1 MAWSRTVPVLMLPMA
16 ALMLLAACASDHP
29 EPQAPEPPRAAAPA
43 KGRPAK
49 RAAAKETYDQQT
61 ILDTSKR
68 FFGGATEGLAKVV
81 QKVFEEHGEPNG
93 YIAGE
98 EGSGA
103 LVVGLRYG
111 GGFLY
116 QKNRAPRR
124 VYWQGPSI
132 GFDGGGNASKV
143 FVLVYHLDDPQT
155 IFGRYPGVDGSYY
168 FVAGVGVN
176 YQQLGRVILAPIRT
190 GVGLRAG
197 VNVGYL
203 RYSRKRD
210 WVPF

>member
-1 MAWSRTVPVLMLPMA
+1 MNRPSFRLLP
-16 ALMLLAACASDHP
+16 LLAALLAVLTAGCASERP
-29 EPQAPEPPRAAAPA
+29 MAVPPVLPGAAPQATVS
-43 KGRPAK
+43 GRDTFDKA
-49 RAAAKETYDQQT
+49 T
-61 ILDTSKR
+61 ILEATKR

-81 QKVFEEHGEPNG
+81 EKVFSEYGEPNA

-103 LVVGLRYG
+103 FVVGARYG

-116 QKNRAPRR
+116 RRYQDPQR
-124 VYWQGPSI
+124 VYWRGPSV

-143 FVLVYHLDDPQT
+143 FVLIYNLELSTD
-155 IFGRYPGVDGSYY
+155 IYRLYPGVEGSYY

-176 YQQLGRVILAPIRT
+176 YQRQGQVVLAPIRT
-190 GVGLRAG
+190 GIGLRAG

-203 RYSRKRD
+203 RYSRRRN
-210 WVPF
+210 WIPF

>member
-1 MAWSRTVPVLMLPMA
+1 MKRSKFRVLPLAAVLASLLTVGCASERPMAVPPVLPGA
-16 ALMLLAACASDHP
+16 TPNKTVSSKDTFD
-29 EPQAPEPPRAAAPA
+29 
-43 KGRPAK
+43 KV
-49 RAAAKETYDQQT
+49 T
-61 ILDTSKR
+61 ILEASKN

-81 QKVFEEHGEPNG
+81 EKVFAELGEPNA

-103 LVVGLRYG
+103 FIVGARYG

-116 QKNRAPRR
+116 RRYQDPMR
-124 VYWQGPSI
+124 VYWRGPSV

-143 FVLVYHLDDPQT
+143 FVLIYNLGLSTD
-155 IFGRYPGVDGSYY
+155 IYRLYPGIEGSYY

-176 YQQLGRVILAPIRT
+176 YQRQGQVTLAPIRT

-197 VNVGYL
+197 VNIGYL
-203 RYSRKRD
+203 RYSRERN
-210 WVPF
+210 WIPF

>member
-1 MAWSRTVPVLMLPMA
+1 MTSQPVPPGGSV
-16 ALMLLAACASDHP
+16 ASGK
-29 EPQAPEPPRAAAPA
+29 
-43 KGRPAK
+43 KGSGK
-49 RAAAKETYDQQT
+49 DTYDQET

-68 FFGGATEGLAKVV
+68 FFGGATEGLAQVI
-81 QKVFEEHGEPNG
+81 QKVFAEQGEPNG

-103 LVVGLRYG
+103 LVVGARYG

-116 QKNRAPRR
+116 RKNRLPER
-124 VYWQGPSI
+124 VYWRGPTI

-143 FVLVYHLDDPQT
+143 FVLIYNLGPSTD
-155 IFGRYPGVDGSYY
+155 IYRLYPGVEGSYY

-176 YQQLGRVILAPIRT
+176 YQQKGNIVLAPIRT

-197 VNVGYL
+197 INVGYL
-203 RYSRKRD
+203 RYTRKRR
-210 WVPF
+210 WMPF

>member
-1 MAWSRTVPVLMLPMA
+1 MTRPRFRRLPLAAVML
-16 ALMLLAACASDHP
+16 ALLTAACASDRP
-29 EPQAPEPPRAAAPA
+29 MPVPPVAPGASPSA
-43 KGRPAK
+43 KASGKDTFDKA
-49 RAAAKETYDQQT
+49 T

-81 QKVFEEHGEPNG
+81 EKVFQDLGEPNA

-103 LVVGLRYG
+103 LIVGARYG

-116 QKNRAPRR
+116 RKYQDPQR
-124 VYWQGPSI
+124 VYWRGPSV

-143 FVLVYHLDDPQT
+143 FVLIYNLELSTDIYT
-155 IFGRYPGVDGSYY
+155 LYPGVEGSYY

-176 YQQLGRVILAPIRT
+176 YQRKGQVVLAPIRT

-197 VNVGYL
+197 INVGYL
-203 RYSRKRD
+203 RYSRKRR
-210 WVPF
+210 WMPF

>member
-1 MAWSRTVPVLMLPMA
+1 MKRSKFRVLPLAAVLAAALTSGCASERPMAVPPVLPGA
-16 ALMLLAACASDHP
+16 TPNKTVTSKDTFDKA
-29 EPQAPEPPRAAAPA
+29 
-43 KGRPAK
+43 
-49 RAAAKETYDQQT
+49 T
-61 ILDTSKR
+61 ILEATKN

-81 QKVFEEHGEPNG
+81 EKVFSELGEPNA

-103 LVVGLRYG
+103 FIVGARYG

-116 QKNRAPRR
+116 RRYQDPMR
-124 VYWQGPSI
+124 VYWRGPSV

-143 FVLVYHLDDPQT
+143 FVLIYNLGLSTD
-155 IFGRYPGVDGSYY
+155 IYRLYPGIEGSYY

-176 YQQLGRVILAPIRT
+176 YQRQGQVTLAPIRT

-197 VNVGYL
+197 VNIGYL
-203 RYSRKRD
+203 RYSRERN
-210 WVPF
+210 WIPF